1 MPRDAETNKF
11 LVSLERNKGSFYWI
25 GLHDQRSEGKFE
37 WVDGSALGKYSSWTV
52 EQPDS
57 RYGDEDCVAFSSHS
71 GRGHW
76 YALKCHYRSYI
87 FCQVAPERLTSS
99 GRNCSYLHKLIWKSL
114 LDLGTNLEPWDQ
126 LALLEKKGPRG
137 RLDRQ
142 EKRGPRSRLDRL
154 EKREPWGRLVLCLSD
169 LLDLQEK
176 RAPWGRLVL
185 CLSDL
190 LDLQEKRAPW
200 GRLVLCLSDLLDL
213 QEKRAPWGRLVLC
226 LSDLLD
232 LEEKRAPWGRLVLCL
247 SDLLDLEEKME
258 PWGRLVLQEKRDRLA
273 LCLLGHPDLQGR
285 LVCQETRFALDQL
298 DEVRH

>member
-1 MPRDAETNKF
+1 M
-11 LVSLERNKGSFYWI
+11 
-25 GLHDQRSEGKFE
+25 SEGNQQSQANTGGTTPQQQRQTD
-37 WVDGSALGKYSSWTV
+37 WRSLADATANIPNPLYV
-52 EQPDS
+52 S
-57 RYGDEDCVAFSSHS
+57 RADATYDTDANNKKQCRSLLKKLLHTAEFVFCLVVAIMLPYLS
-71 GRGHW
+71 
-76 YALKCHYRSYI
+76 
-87 FCQVAPERLTSS
+87 ERLTSS

-114 LDLGTNLEPWDQ
+114 LDLGTNLEAWDQ

-176 RAPWGRLVL
+176 KEPWDRLVL
-185 CLSDL
+185 CLSGL
-190 LDLQEKRAPW
+190 LDFQEKR
-200 GRLVLCLSDLLDL
+200 
-213 QEKRAPWGRLVLC
+213 
-226 LSDLLD
+226 
-232 LEEKRAPWGRLVLCL
+232 
-247 SDLLDLEEKME
+247 E

-285 LVCQETRFALDQL
+285 LVCRETRFALDQL